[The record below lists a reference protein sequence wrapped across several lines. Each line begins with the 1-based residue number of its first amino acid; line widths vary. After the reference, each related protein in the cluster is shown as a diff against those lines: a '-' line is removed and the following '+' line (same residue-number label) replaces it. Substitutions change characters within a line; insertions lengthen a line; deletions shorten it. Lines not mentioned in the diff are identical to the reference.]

1 VQSIMLEIRKD
12 TYLTDGLKA
21 ESFDATAT
29 CIADLIKELA

>member
-1 VQSIMLEIRKD
+1 MLEIRKD

-21 ESFDATAT
+21 ESFDATAA